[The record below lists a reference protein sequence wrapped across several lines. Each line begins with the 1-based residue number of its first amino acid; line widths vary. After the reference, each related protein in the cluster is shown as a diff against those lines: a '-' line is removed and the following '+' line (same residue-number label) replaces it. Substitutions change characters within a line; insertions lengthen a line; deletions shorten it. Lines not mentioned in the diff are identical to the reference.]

1 MVVVTEHISHAVET
15 CAGIGLALGQ
25 FVINCVHAVVV
36 GGALGLP
43 IYQNTHDHEKFVHT
57 ISYGP
62 FCCQVGQTP
71 ENVGYYAANL
81 NSGMPTVRSA
91 NPNALLFAFKN
102 WT

>member
-1 MVVVTEHISHAVET
+1 LIDVF
-15 CAGIGLALGQ
+15 G
-25 FVINCVHAVVV
+25 AVVV
-36 GGALGLP
+36 GGALGLS
-43 IYQNTHDHEKFVHT
+43 IYQNTHHHEKFVHT

-81 NSGMPTVRSA
+81 NSGILTVRSV
-91 NPNALLFAFKN
+91 NPNAFLFAFKN